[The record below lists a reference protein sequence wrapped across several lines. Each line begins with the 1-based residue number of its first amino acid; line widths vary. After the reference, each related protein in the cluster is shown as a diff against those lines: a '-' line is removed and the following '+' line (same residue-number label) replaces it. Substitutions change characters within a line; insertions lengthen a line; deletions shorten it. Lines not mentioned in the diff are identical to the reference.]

1 MKKLNWINSWKSNAK
16 KNKGCL
22 NFRLWKVTLF
32 EVSLQEKKL
41 RLIVFNVGVEI
52 RKIER

>member
-1 MKKLNWINSWKSNAK
+1 MKKLNLINSWNSNAK
-16 KNKGCL
+16 KNKWCL

-41 RLIVFNVGVEI
+41 RLIVLNLGIEI
-52 RKIER
+52 